1 MKSDQFIY
9 WLNGFFELSEKDKP
23 LSVEQVQIIK
33 NHLKL
38 VFLYEI
44 DPSYSDNPVVQAI
57 FQNIHDGKDP
67 LTGISAEIDDDEPF
81 RTNSPLRT
89 NSPFRN
95 NSAIV
100 KC

>member
-1 MKSDQFIY
+1 MLFPTR
-9 WLNGFFELSEKDKP
+9 FFELSEPDKALTP
-23 LSVEQVQIIK
+23 NQIKIIQ

-44 DPSYSDNPVVQAI
+44 DPSYSDNKVVQQI

-67 LTGISAEIDDDEPF
+67 LKGIQGVSFTGPVDKPSYPDRI
-81 RTNSPLRT
+81 L
-89 NSPFRN
+89 
-95 NSAIV
+95 

>member
-1 MKSDQFIY
+1 MTSKDFVY
-9 WLNGFFELSEKDKP
+9 WLQGFFELSEPNKALTP
-23 LSVEQVQIIK
+23 EQVKTIK

-44 DPSYSDNPVVQAI
+44 DPSYSDSKIVQAI

-67 LTGISAEIDDDEPF
+67 LNGLNITENNKVSRPQKTGGMIA
-81 RTNSPLRT
+81 
-89 NSPFRN
+89 
-95 NSAIV
+95 